1 MDNNLETLRRALQDN
16 REVFV
21 NIINKT
27 NEDVELK
34 NNNLVEDLE
43 KIIDEVFQVRVKAE
57 QVENK
62 LAEDTFKMQK
72 AITDLEVH
80 INTSIITNRGKPNN
94 YSEKRN

>member
-1 MDNNLETLRRALQDN
+1 M
-16 REVFV
+16 FV

-57 QVENK
+57 QVEKK
-62 LAEDTFKMQK
+62 LTEDTFKMQK

-80 INTSIITNRGKPNN
+80 VNTSIITNRGKQVAQM
-94 YSEKRN
+94 RD

>member
-27 NEDVELK
+27 NEEVELK

-43 KIIDEVFQVRVKAE
+43 KIIDEVF
-57 QVENK
+57 
-62 LAEDTFKMQK
+62 
-72 AITDLEVH
+72 
-80 INTSIITNRGKPNN
+80 
-94 YSEKRN
+94 

>member
-43 KIIDEVFQVRVKAE
+43 KIIDEVF
-57 QVENK
+57 
-62 LAEDTFKMQK
+62 
-72 AITDLEVH
+72 
-80 INTSIITNRGKPNN
+80 
-94 YSEKRN
+94 

>member
-1 MDNNLETLRRALQDN
+1 MYFNFCQVDNNLETLRRALQDN

-27 NEDVELK
+27 NEEIEVK

-43 KIIDEVFQVRVKAE
+43 KIIDEVFQVRIKAE
-57 QVENK
+57 QVEKK
-62 LAEDTFKMQK
+62 LVEDTFKMQK

-80 INTSIITNRGKPNN
+80 INTSIITNRGGK
-94 YSEKRN
+94 

>member
-1 MDNNLETLRRALQDN
+1 MYFNFFQVDNNLETLRRALQDN

-27 NEDVELK
+27 NEDVEAK

-57 QVENK
+57 QVEKK
-62 LAEDTFKMQK
+62 LVEDTFKM
-72 AITDLEVH
+72 
-80 INTSIITNRGKPNN
+80 
-94 YSEKRN
+94 

>member
-1 MDNNLETLRRALQDN
+1 VDNNLETLRRALQDN

-43 KIIDEVFQVRVKAE
+43 KIIDEVF
-57 QVENK
+57 
-62 LAEDTFKMQK
+62 
-72 AITDLEVH
+72 
-80 INTSIITNRGKPNN
+80 
-94 YSEKRN
+94 

>member
-1 MDNNLETLRRALQDN
+1 M
-16 REVFV
+16 FV

-57 QVENK
+57 QVEKK

-80 INTSIITNRGKPNN
+80 INTSIITNRGKQPTRGN
-94 YSEKRN
+94 

>member
-1 MDNNLETLRRALQDN
+1 M
-16 REVFV
+16 FV

-27 NEDVELK
+27 NEEIEVK

-57 QVENK
+57 QVEKK
-62 LAEDTFKMQK
+62 LVEDTFKIQK

-80 INTSIITNRGKPNN
+80 INTSIITNRGGK
-94 YSEKRN
+94 